1 VVQLFKGV
9 VTVLLLPFFAK
20 SKDQVPA
27 SNNARVRWHISASKK
42 IKQQLDNVNKPCFN
56 DHIVHNF
63 FLNIKLQKV
72 NEITTTQFKDETQN
86 EDPQYPHHH
95 NMFHISPVNAHGYRC
110 SNDFC
115 LHTSKDMK
123 LHHCIIP
130 LLGQRMMLIVSIRS
144 DHKIA
149 TKLPCKGWWM
159 HYACQQHETTPNKTC
174 VKHILSPLPN
184 NNQHV

>member
-1 VVQLFKGV
+1 VA
-9 VTVLLLPFFAK
+9 VLLLPFFPK

-42 IKQQLDNVNKPCFN
+42 IKQQLDNVNKPCFH

-63 FLNIKLQKV
+63 LLNIKLQKA
-72 NEITTTQFKDETQN
+72 NKITTTQFKDETQS
-86 EDPQYPHHH
+86 EDPQYPHRH
-95 NMFHISPVNAHGYRC
+95 NRFHISSVNAHCYRC
-110 SNDFC
+110 NNDFC

-123 LHHCIIP
+123 LHHTF
-130 LLGQRMMLIVSIRS
+130 LGQRMMLIVQVWS

-159 HYACQQHETTPNKTC
+159 HYACQQDETT
-174 VKHILSPLPN
+174 SN
-184 NNQHV
+184 NMC